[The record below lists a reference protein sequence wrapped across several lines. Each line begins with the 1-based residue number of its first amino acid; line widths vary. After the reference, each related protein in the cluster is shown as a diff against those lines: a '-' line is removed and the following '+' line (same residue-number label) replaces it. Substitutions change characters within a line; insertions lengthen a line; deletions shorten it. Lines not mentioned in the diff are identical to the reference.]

1 MADFYSEMG
10 KAQADGI
17 SSTPDLG
24 TAAIADS
31 IRQSYTQP
39 PKTDMYAPPKD
50 FNPNNGLFFN
60 DELQTTEKQS
70 FTQKN
75 YNVEDAYATLHDGSM
90 VRRYDEYKVGRDNA
104 EYAAQTQSTGEK
116 WAHGAEKFAGKV
128 ALGIV
133 GNTVGVV
140 EGIHQWAAQGSFRA
154 SYDNQF
160 NNYLDDLNEK
170 LDYKLPNYYSKAEQS
185 GDWYKQAVGLQEG
198 GANFWADK
206 VLGGAAFT
214 VSAIASEAIWGYAT
228 GGAGTASVTARLGMQ
243 AERLFGAE
251 AGIAKTLK
259 AMSKAKAIVAEPA
272 MLTYANKML
281 PVALATKLGKA
292 GEFLNTARYMY
303 TSAGF
308 ESGMEARTYIREMKD
323 GFQSDFEAKNNRP
336 PTEEET
342 KDFNENLTDSAN
354 ALYGFNMAIVGSS
367 NLMTIGRLADIK
379 NPLVGTSKWANS
391 KLFGIGLEEVEG
403 KMIAKTATKLQNV
416 AKYAWGIG
424 ESPLMEGVFEEGMQS
439 VGSNTAKNWI
449 QSKYDPKYAKNTLD
463 ISTAFTQGLSNTY
476 GTKKGMEE
484 IGIGMLIGLI
494 SGTGT
499 NLYKYKSLKGE
510 VLNAEKQNKNLEN
523 FYNSYYSPNKVAE
536 TMAYSGRVQAA
547 NVGADTAQKKGDFVG
562 GELNRQS
569 AIIAQLSQAH
579 NLDYLDETVKQT
591 EVAINNIGNDLLM
604 KEYGVDEQGAKDIK
618 EKLIEEHKSTAKVY
632 EKYRNFAEY
641 YIGKNLSKE
650 EQAKAGTLGV
660 SDIKDAIA
668 YELTLGEKVHGFS
681 QDLLTAIK
689 EETGRTVLG
698 TEMSG
703 ALSIEDILL
712 KAGKETRKEAQGKE
726 KQIVTLDRQR
736 EALER
741 EYKEVEKTMF
751 NTVEPEARKKFLNK
765 TDSIRNE
772 IKDIEGQ
779 IESLTKDY
787 SLLIKTANMKN
798 PFGKNVDDI
807 MISSQSVKNR
817 IRTLN
822 QIKELAGELGKT
834 DPQKGLKLQK
844 LLNEYGKSITAFTRY
859 ADLSRQLSDPKL
871 GLRGKRNIIT
881 EIRSDKTPTAITV
894 EFLEGLQKSMGS
906 DTVIDQAANVVEGQG
921 FVQDILNKKEAP
933 EDGATI
939 EGPTIEEVEIEKDKK
954 IKEITEEYDAKIN
967 ELYKTPTEPIAQPA
981 AANWG
986 KDLSK
991 VKEELNKLGTKEEK
1005 LQWLSDN
1012 GYLEAFVQDGK
1023 TSNYLRTATNRVVV
1037 KIKIGDIV
1045 IPFYISTGQGLKEDV
1060 ETNKWYV
1067 FFGQGENGWF
1077 NKTSGDDIN
1086 SQYGVKTFQDIAEV
1100 LNEVGS
1106 IREEY
1111 AVHTLEGGVYMDL
1124 KFTGEAENQL
1134 NKVID
1139 FITPIQP
1146 TNSPDG
1152 PKASPEQIDQLN
1164 KNIQEVKDRV
1174 AAELEKEPTATV
1186 DKSRSPKNIDIERRN
1201 LEREKEDAIDEVKR
1215 QGTEKIKRVTIREY
1229 IRDLIKNSP
1238 YLFEYYGEDTPV
1250 MMTEEEM
1257 NEFEDLARRAI
1268 EDPKIDNKTIAFKS
1282 PYTWNRLTP
1291 TTRPSLTKAEIKRLQ
1306 ELNEKLA
1313 NWRLLETYG
1322 SSDGVSITDMLIQD
1336 LLIKRTVE
1344 PVDNTQTSN
1353 EDFHKVNQEKDP
1365 KVDEEGKAVRKS
1377 EILQNVE
1384 KVVARK
1390 AKNGFYISHL
1400 TLPGL
1405 IDRLATLTDEV
1416 IYTEVDE
1423 KGKVIPGSDKKIS
1436 ADDIINNNKLNARF
1450 LLTFEDGSTATVR
1463 VTRGGQIVLKNS
1475 EAEAVLNDARLKFLQ
1490 GGELNT
1496 SNYGDIYDLEGG
1508 EGHKLDSDFKDV
1520 LDYSPEE
1527 IYNAKPG
1534 SIIKFEVDIE
1544 DSYNQEIIQAFREV
1558 EAEFGT
1564 DSKEYQDAA
1573 NYLRDQL
1580 KINTL
1585 DKAGN
1590 RVGMLKAN
1598 YDIAGDNAAFLLIRQ
1613 EAFKKATNPKGN
1625 TKLILDIESSV
1636 KFIFLGSANYTLEDG
1651 KVKLFDPAVDK
1662 IVDYGYYDNGRL
1674 VLKGGKTETTV
1685 KTNFLAKL
1693 KNRSNVPVIV
1703 FKQGKYL
1710 VAFPV
1715 ALKTKSDIKLGQQFL
1730 EKLDGTPGKL
1740 DMAKVAIELNNLLEQ
1755 HNLSPSKYGLY
1766 YAGVE
1771 SETLSDDNGQYS
1783 ADLNKAIQ
1791 DLDAIP
1797 QVADVR
1803 DWMQPEFKRED
1814 LAGDILV
1821 PFDLND
1827 NPLSSPKIVLDLSSN
1842 KVVVYEN
1849 TEEGPS
1855 QADIQSKVESIIE
1868 KEVEE
1873 SLDNSKNDSTF
1884 VPEVRKETPRN
1895 VTETER
1901 QLDEIDNISSEDKE
1915 ATDEVVKEYN
1925 KKQSAKNI
1933 VEKKDSS
1940 ENLKNNKPNFDC

>member
-1 MADFYSEMG
+1 MENIYSEMG
-10 KAQADGI
+10 KALADGI
-17 SSTPDLG
+17 SSKPDLG
-24 TAAIADS
+24 TSAIADS

-70 FTQKN
+70 FTKKN
-75 YNVEDAYATLHDGSM
+75 YNVEDAYATLRDGSNI
-90 VRRYDEYKVGRDNA
+90 RRYEEYKVGRDNA
-104 EYAAQTQSTGEK
+104 EYAAQNQSTGEK
-116 WAHGAEKFAGKV
+116 WAHGAEKFVGKV

-133 GNTVGVV
+133 GNTLGVV
-140 EGIHQWAAQGSFRA
+140 EGIHQWAEQGSFRA

-170 LDYKLPNYYSKAEQS
+170 LDYKLPNYYSKAEQE
-185 GDWYKQAVGLQEG
+185 GTWYKQAIGLEEG

-243 AERLFGAE
+243 AEKLFGAE
-251 AGIAKTLK
+251 AKIAKTLK
-259 AMSKAKAIVAEPA
+259 AMSTAKSIAAEPVA
-272 MLTYANKML
+272 ATFRNAIL
-281 PVALATKLGKA
+281 PVGLATKMGKA

-336 PTEEET
+336 PTEAET
-342 KDFNENLTDSAN
+342 KDFNENLTNSAN

-379 NPLVGTSKWANS
+379 NPLTGTSKWANS
-391 KLFGIGLEEVEG
+391 KLFGIGLEEVGG
-403 KMIAKTATKLQNV
+403 KMVAKTATKLQTA
-416 AKYAWGIG
+416 AKYAWGVG

-439 VGSNTAKNWI
+439 VGQNTAKYWI

-463 ISTAFTQGLSNTY
+463 ISTAFTQGLSDTY
-476 GTKKGMEE
+476 GSKKGMEE

-510 VLNAEKQNKNLEN
+510 VGQAEKENKNLEN

-536 TMAYSGRVQAA
+536 TIAYSGRAQAA

-562 GELNRQS
+562 GELSRQS

-591 EVAINNIGNDLLM
+591 EIAIKNIGNDLLM
-604 KEYGVDEQGAKDIK
+604 KEYGVDEQGANDIK
-618 EKLIEEHKSTAKVY
+618 DKLIEEHKSTAKVY

-650 EQAKAGTLGV
+650 EQTKAGTLGV

-726 KQIVTLDRQR
+726 KQIIGLDRQR

-765 TDSIRNE
+765 TDSIRNQ

-779 IESLTKDY
+779 IENLTKDY

-798 PFGKNVDDI
+798 PFGKNVDEVL
-807 MISSQSVKNR
+807 ISSQSVKNR

-871 GLRGKRNIIT
+871 GLKGKRNIIT

-894 EFLEGLQKSMGS
+894 EFLEGLQKNMVEN
-906 DTVIDQAANVVEGQG
+906 TAIDQLTNAVEGQEL
-921 FVQDILNKKEAP
+921 VQDIINNTGKPEGPDAP
-933 EDGATI
+933 ENGATI
-939 EGPTIEEVEIEKDKK
+939 DAPTAEEIQSEKDKK
-954 IKEITEEYDAKIN
+954 IKAITEEYDAKID
-967 ELYKTPTEPIAQPA
+967 ELYKVKEDNVEEVKKPKLEI
-981 AANWG
+981 NSIE
-986 KDLSK
+986 DFDNLSEEDK
-991 VKEELNKLGTKEEK
+991 IKLKEELKKQIDKLPEDHFFLTH
-1005 LQWLSDN
+1005 LTASD
-1012 GYLEAFVQDGK
+1012 V
-1023 TSNYLRTATNRVVV
+1023 
-1037 KIKIGDIV
+1037 
-1045 IPFYISTGQGLKEDV
+1045 
-1060 ETNKWYV
+1060 
-1067 FFGQGENGWF
+1067 
-1077 NKTSGDDIN
+1077 
-1086 SQYGVKTFQDIAEV
+1086 
-1100 LNEVGS
+1100 
-1106 IREEY
+1106 
-1111 AVHTLEGGVYMDL
+1111 TLEGIVSTGLNTGPAVEGTSNVSTTKEALYSAIETLIDGKINHRGSTNLVVVGFPNSINTQNLNVNKNFGDIIFEHIMVTSPNDAGIRIPAQYNL
-1124 KFTGEAENQL
+1124 ATFSNGELTLLGEAEQ
-1134 NKVID
+1134 K
-1139 FITPIQP
+1139 TE
-1146 TNSPDG
+1146 
-1152 PKASPEQIDQLN
+1152 PKSF
-1164 KNIQEVKDRV
+1164 
-1174 AAELEKEPTATV
+1174 
-1186 DKSRSPKNIDIERRN
+1186 KNIDIERRN
-1201 LEREKEDAIDEVKR
+1201 LERDKEDAIDEVR
-1215 QGTEKIKRVTIREY
+1215 REGTEKVKQVSIRDY

-1250 MMTEEEM
+1250 MMTEQEM
-1257 NEFEDLARRAI
+1257 DEFQDLARRAI
-1268 EDPKIDNKTIAFKS
+1268 EDPKIDNKTISFKS

-1291 TTRPSLTKAEIKRLQ
+1291 TTRPSLLKAEIKRLQ

-1322 SSDGVSITDMLIQD
+1322 SSEGVSITDMILQD
-1336 LLIKRTVE
+1336 ILTKRTVE
-1344 PVDNTQTSN
+1344 PVDTTQTTN
-1353 EDFHKVNQEKDP
+1353 EDFHKVNQEREP

-1377 EILQNVE
+1377 EILQNIE

-1390 AKNGFYISHL
+1390 AKNGFYISHF
-1400 TLPGL
+1400 TLVGL
-1405 IDRLATLTDEV
+1405 LERLETLTREV
-1416 IYTEVDE
+1416 IYTEVDS
-1423 KGKVIPGSDKKIS
+1423 KGKVVPGSDKKILV
-1436 ADDIINNNKLNARF
+1436 DDVINNNKANSRF
-1450 LLTFEDGSTATVR
+1450 LFTFEDGSTATVR

-1475 EAEAVLNDARLKFLQ
+1475 ESDKVLQDAGLRFIQ

-1508 EGHKLDSDFKDV
+1508 EEGHKLDSDFRDV

-1544 DSYNQEIIQAFREV
+1544 DSYNQEVIQAFREV
-1558 EAEFGT
+1558 EAEFAKDT
-1564 DSKEYQDAA
+1564 KEYEDAA
-1573 NYLRDQL
+1573 NYLRDQI

-1598 YDIAGDNAAFLLIRQ
+1598 YDISGDNAAFLEIRKD
-1613 EAFKKATNPKGN
+1613 AFKKVTNPKGQ
-1625 TKLILDIESSV
+1625 TKLTLDVESSV
-1636 KFIFLGSANYTLEDG
+1636 KFIFLGSANYTLEEG
-1651 KVKLFDPAVDK
+1651 KVKLFEPVTDK
-1662 IVDYGYYDNGRL
+1662 IVDYGYYDKGKL
-1674 VLKGGKTETTV
+1674 ILKGGKTEDTV
-1685 KTNFLAKL
+1685 KTHFLAKL
-1693 KNRSNVPVIV
+1693 KNRNNLPVIV
-1703 FKQGKYL
+1703 FKQGEYL

-1715 ALKTKSDIKLGQQFL
+1715 SLKTKSDIKLGDEFL
-1730 EKLDGTPGKL
+1730 KNITPGVN
-1740 DMAKVAIELNNLLEQ
+1740 MGKVAIELNNVLEQ
-1755 HNLSPSKYGLY
+1755 HNLSPSKYQLH
-1766 YAGVE
+1766 YAGIE
-1771 SETLSDDNGQYS
+1771 SETMFDEQGNNSEDF
-1783 ADLNKAIQ
+1783 NKAIT
-1791 DLDAIP
+1791 DLNSIP

-1803 DWMQPEFKRED
+1803 DWMETEFKKED

-1821 PFDLND
+1821 PFDMDN
-1827 NPLSSPKIVLDLSSN
+1827 NPLSSPKIVLNLDANSI
-1842 KVVVYEN
+1842 VVYKDA
-1849 TEEGPS
+1849 EEGVS
-1855 QADIQSKVESIIE
+1855 QEGAQNAAGEIIKKEVNENLDKNKEKPTFAPEVKKGTPKNVAKTDKQVDDIDNTSQETKDTSEDVVGKHNAEADADIAASSKKTRED
-1868 KEVEE
+1868 
-1873 SLDNSKNDSTF
+1873 LNNNTPTF
-1884 VPEVRKETPRN
+1884 
-1895 VTETER
+1895 
-1901 QLDEIDNISSEDKE
+1901 
-1915 ATDEVVKEYN
+1915 
-1925 KKQSAKNI
+1925 
-1933 VEKKDSS
+1933 
-1940 ENLKNNKPNFDC
+1940 C

>member
-1 MADFYSEMG
+1 MEDFYTEMG
-10 KAQADGI
+10 QALTSGI
-17 SSTPDLG
+17 SSTPEVG
-24 TAAIADS
+24 TKEIAES
-31 IRQSYTQP
+31 IRASYVKPT
-39 PKTDMYAPPKD
+39 KVDTYAPPKD
-50 FNPNNGLFFN
+50 FNPNNGLFFDN
-60 DELQTTEKQS
+60 ELKSTEKLS

-75 YNVEDAYATLHDGSM
+75 YNVEDAYATLRDGSM

-104 EYAAQTQSTGEK
+104 EYAAQNQSTGEK
-116 WAHGAEKFAGKV
+116 WAHGIEKFAGKV

-140 EGIHQWAAQGSFRA
+140 EGIHQWVEQGSFRA

-228 GGAGTASVTARLGMQ
+228 GGAGTAVASARIGAQ

-259 AMSKAKAIVAEPA
+259 AMSKAKSAVAEPA
-272 MLTYANKML
+272 LRTYKNAIL
-281 PVALATKLGKA
+281 PVGLATKMGKA

-323 GFQSDFEAKNNRP
+323 HFASDFESKNNRP

-342 KDFNENLTDSAN
+342 KQFNDNLTDSAN
-354 ALYGFNMAIVGSS
+354 TLYGFNLAIVGSS

-379 NPLVGTSKWANS
+379 NPLSGGSKWANS
-391 KLFGIGLEEVEG
+391 KFFGIGLEEIEG
-403 KMIAKTATKLQNV
+403 KMVAKTATKLQTA

-424 ESPLMEGVFEEGMQS
+424 ESPLMEGVYEEGMQS
-439 VGSNTAKNWI
+439 VGQNTAKNWI

-463 ISTAFTQGLSNTY
+463 ISTAFTQGLSETY
-476 GTKKGMEE
+476 GTKKGWEE
-484 IGIGMLIGLI
+484 IGIGMIIGLI
-494 SGTGT
+494 SGSGT

-510 VLNAEKQNKNLEN
+510 VSQAEKKNKDLEN
-523 FYNSYYSPNKVAE
+523 FYGSYYSPNKVAE

-547 NVGADTAQKKGDFVG
+547 NVASDTANKKGDFVG
-562 GELNRQS
+562 GELSRQS

-579 NLDYLDETVKQT
+579 NLDYLDETVNQT
-591 EVAINNIGNDLLM
+591 EVAIKNIGNDLLM
-604 KEYGVDEQGAKDIK
+604 KEYGVDEQGANDIK
-618 EKLIEEHKSTAKVY
+618 DKLIEEHKSTAKIY
-632 EKYRNFAEY
+632 EKYRNFSEY

-650 EQAKAGTLGV
+650 EQEKAGTLGV
-660 SDIKDAIA
+660 RDIKDAIA

-703 ALSIEDILL
+703 ALAIEDILL
-712 KAGKETRKEAQGKE
+712 KAGKETRKEAQNKE
-726 KQIVTLDRQR
+726 KQITSLDRQR

-751 NTVEPEARKKFLNK
+751 NTVEPEDRKKFLNK
-765 TDSIRNE
+765 TDSIRNQITE
-772 IKDIEGQ
+772 IEGQ

-798 PFGKNVDDI
+798 PFGKNVDEVL
-807 MISSQSVKNR
+807 ISSQSVKNR
-817 IRTLN
+817 INTLN
-822 QIKELAGELGKT
+822 QIKELAGELGKV

-871 GLRGKRNIIT
+871 GLKGKRNIIT
-881 EIRSDKTPTAITV
+881 EIRSDKTPTDITV
-894 EFLEGLQKSMGS
+894 EFLEGLQKSMQS
-906 DTVIDQAANVVEGQG
+906 DTLIDQAANLVEGQE
-921 FVQDILNKKEAP
+921 FVQDIINNKPAP
-933 EDGATI
+933 EDGADIVSPTAEEI
-939 EGPTIEEVEIEKDKK
+939 EAEKDKR
-954 IKEITEEYDAKIN
+954 IKEITEEYDAKID
-967 ELYKTPTEPIAQPA
+967 ELYKTPTEPVAQPD

-986 KDLSK
+986 KDLDK

-1023 TSNYLRTATNRVVV
+1023 TSNYLKTATGRVVV
-1037 KIKIGDIV
+1037 KIKIGDILV
-1045 IPFYISTGQGLKEDV
+1045 PFYISTGQGLKADV
-1060 ETNKWYV
+1060 ESNKWYV

-1077 NKTSGDDIN
+1077 NKTSGKDIN
-1086 SQYGVKTFQDIAEV
+1086 TQYDVKVFQDIAEV
-1100 LNEVGS
+1100 LNEVGNKK
-1106 IREEY
+1106 EEY
-1111 AVHTLEGGVYMDL
+1111 KTHEDDRGFMDL
-1124 KFTGEAENQL
+1124 KWTGLAEGEL
-1134 NKVID
+1134 NTTID

-1146 TNSPDG
+1146 SASPDG

-1174 AAELEKEPTATV
+1174 AAELEKEPAAKA
-1186 DKSRSPKNIDIERRN
+1186 DKSRSPENIDIERRK
-1201 LEREKEDAIDEVKR
+1201 LEKEKEDAIDGVKR
-1215 QGTEKIKRVTIREY
+1215 EGTEKVKQLTIREY

-1257 NEFEDLARRAI
+1257 NEFQDLARRAI
-1268 EDPKIDNKTIAFKS
+1268 EDPKIDNKTISFKS

-1291 TTRPSLTKAEIKRLQ
+1291 TTRPSLLKAEIKRLQ
-1306 ELNEKLA
+1306 ELNERLA

-1322 SSDGVSITDMLIQD
+1322 SSEGVSITDMILQD
-1336 LLIKRTVE
+1336 ILTKRIVE
-1344 PVDNTQTSN
+1344 PVDNTQTSE
-1353 EDFHKVNQEKDP
+1353 EDFHKVNQERDP
-1365 KVDEEGKAVRKS
+1365 KVDEDGNAVRKS

-1405 IDRLATLTDEV
+1405 VDRLETLTDEV

-1423 KGKVIPGSDKKIS
+1423 KGKVIPGSDKKILVE
-1436 ADDIINNNKLNARF
+1436 DIVNNNKLNARF

-1463 VTRGGQIVLKNS
+1463 VTRGGQIVLKN
-1475 EAEAVLNDARLKFLQ
+1475 AEVDKVLSDARLKFLQ

-1496 SNYGDIYDLEGG
+1496 SNYGDIYDLESEGA
-1508 EGHKLDSDFKDV
+1508 EGHKLDSDFKDI

-1534 SIIKFEVDIE
+1534 SVIKFEVDIE

-1558 EAEFGT
+1558 EAEFGK
-1564 DSKEYQDAA
+1564 DSKEYKDAA
-1573 NYLRDQL
+1573 TYLRDQL

-1598 YDIAGDNAAFLLIRQ
+1598 YDISGDNAAFLLIRDN
-1613 EAFKKATNPKGN
+1613 AFEKALEPKGQ
-1625 TKLILDIESSV
+1625 TKLMLDVESSV
-1636 KFIFLGSANYTLEDG
+1636 KFIFLGSANYTLEEG
-1651 KVKLFDPAVDK
+1651 KVKLFEPAVDK
-1662 IVDYGYYDNGRL
+1662 IVDYGYYDKGKL
-1674 VLKGGKTETTV
+1674 ILKGGKTETTV
-1685 KTNFLAKL
+1685 KTHFLAKL
-1693 KNRSNVPVIV
+1693 KNRSNLPVIV
-1703 FKQGKYL
+1703 FKQGEYL

-1715 ALKTKSDIKLGQQFL
+1715 SLKTRSDIKLGDEFL
-1730 EKLDGTPGKL
+1730 KTITPGSN
-1740 DMAKVAIELNNLLEQ
+1740 MGKVAIELNNLLEQ
-1755 HNLSPSKYGLY
+1755 HHLSPSKYSLH
-1766 YAGVE
+1766 YAGIE
-1771 SETLSDDNGQYS
+1771 SETMFDEQGNNSEDFNKAI
-1783 ADLNKAIQ
+1783 ADLN
-1791 DLDAIP
+1791 AIP

-1803 DWMQPEFKRED
+1803 DWMDPGFKRED
-1814 LAGDILV
+1814 LASDILV
-1821 PFDLND
+1821 PFDLNN
-1827 NPLSSPKIVLDLSSN
+1827 NPLSSPKIVLDLDSN
-1842 KVVVYEN
+1842 RVVVYEN
-1849 TEEGPS
+1849 REDGPTEE
-1855 QADIQSKVESIIE
+1855 DIQTAAKNNIEEETEKNLQTNQKSTTFAETKKEAKNEASKKVSKTEKQM
-1868 KEVEE
+1868 KEVDNTSPETKGGSNDIIFE
-1873 SLDNSKNDSTF
+1873 QDIKKDAAAAAASNETKEDLDN
-1884 VPEVRKETPRN
+1884 ETP
-1895 VTETER
+1895 T
-1901 QLDEIDNISSEDKE
+1901 
-1915 ATDEVVKEYN
+1915 
-1925 KKQSAKNI
+1925 
-1933 VEKKDSS
+1933 
-1940 ENLKNNKPNFDC
+1940 FC